1 MLGYDTYWENEN
13 SLFSCFNVLKCAHGS
28 RFHALKC

>member
-13 SLFSCFNVLKCAHGS
+13 SLFSCFNVLKCGHG
-28 RFHALKC
+28 AL

>member
-13 SLFSCFNVLKCAHGS
+13 SLFSCFNVLKCGHG
-28 RFHALKC
+28 RALVS